1 MSNSDK
7 NSLSFQTINYADT
20 ISQFMEKVN
29 NNFKK
34 IIESNGGPAGVKGND
49 GDQGVP
55 TKPKVPIHVWIQ
67 NEHYNSEYSKG
78 DTFILDLDGYEDEL
92 TDVKY
97 QEGHLILLQNAH
109 VYILEV
115 NNNDFTLHPRY
126 LLSFQSCNSD
136 VCAFCI
142 FRKP

>member
-1 MSNSDK
+1 MSNIDK

-20 ISQFMEKVN
+20 ISEFMEKVN
-29 NNFKK
+29 NNFKT
-34 IIESNGGPAGVKGND
+34 ILLNNGGPEGDRGPE

-67 NEHYNSEYSKG
+67 NEHYNSEYSEG

-115 NNNDFTLHPRY
+115 NNDFTLYPRY